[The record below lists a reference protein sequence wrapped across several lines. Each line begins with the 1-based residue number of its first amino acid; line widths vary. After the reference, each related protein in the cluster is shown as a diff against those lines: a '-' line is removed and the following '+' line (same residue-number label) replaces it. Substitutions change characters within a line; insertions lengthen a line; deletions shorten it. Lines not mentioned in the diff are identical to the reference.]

1 MATRPPSTPATSDPR
16 DDAFIREV
24 DEAYREDELKRFFRR
39 YGRWLLLAVGASL
52 AALGGWLWWQAE
64 QARGAEAL
72 SEQFQAALDKVES
85 GSTTEAVASLEEIAK
100 SGNASYRSLA
110 AFSQA
115 GIALNGGDAE
125 RAAALFKGVADDPA
139 AAQPLRDSATMKY
152 LRVEFDKLPPADVLK
167 RVEPYLA
174 GDSPWFPVAGEIAAL
189 AHVKA
194 GAPDKAGPLFYRIA
208 ADERTPQ
215 SLRARAEQMAAALGQ
230 DVTKIASEREA
241 KEKAEDAKAETPA
254 ATPAGTPAA
263 AGADVEAKSE

>member
-1 MATRPPSTPATSDPR
+1 MATTPPAPPAPSDPR

-24 DEAYREDELKRFFRR
+24 DEAYREDEMKRFFRQ
-39 YGRWLLLAVGASL
+39 YGRWLLLAVGVGL

-64 QARGAEAL
+64 QVRRSEAL
-72 SEQFQAALDKVES
+72 SEQFQAALEKADS
-85 GSTTEAVASLEEIAK
+85 GATTEAVASFEEIAK
-100 SGNASYRSLA
+100 SGNVSYRSLA

-125 RAAALFKGVADDPA
+125 KAAALFKAVADDPK

-152 LRVEFDKLPPADVLK
+152 LRVEFDKLPPAEVLK

-174 GDSPWFPVAGEIAAL
+174 GDSPWFPIAGEIAAL

-230 DVTKIASEREA
+230 DVTKIASDREA
-241 KEKAEDAKAETPA
+241 KEKADADAAKAETPA
-254 ATPAGTPAA
+254 AAD
-263 AGADVEAKSE
+263 ADVEAKSE

>member
-1 MATRPPSTPATSDPR
+1 MATTPPAPPAPSDPR

-24 DEAYREDELKRFFRR
+24 DEAYREDEMKQFFRR
-39 YGRWLLLAVGASL
+39 YGRWLLLAVGVGL

-64 QARGAEAL
+64 QVRRSEAL
-72 SEQFQAALDKVES
+72 SEQFQAALEKAES
-85 GSTTEAVASLEEIAK
+85 GSTTEAVASFEDIGK

-125 RAAALFKGVADDPA
+125 KAGALFKAVADDPK

-174 GDSPWFPVAGEIAAL
+174 GDSPWFPIAGEIAAL

-194 GAPDKAGPLFYRIA
+194 GAPEKAGPLFYRIA

-230 DVTKIASEREA
+230 DVTKIASDREA
-241 KEKAEDAKAETPA
+241 KEKADADAAKADAPA
-254 ATPAGTPAA
+254 ATS
-263 AGADVEAKSE
+263 ADVEAKSE